1 MTLTLIILFII
12 VGLMLVWLE
21 FFIVPGITVAGI
33 GGTVLMLGGIY
44 YAYAEIG
51 TPVAHFVLLG
61 AILGFALMLML
72 SFRSKTWKKT
82 ALETNVDSH
91 IESIDTEKVK
101 VGDEG
106 VCISRL
112 APMGKVMVNGEII
125 EAKSK
130 FGFVDE
136 KTTIEVLD
144 VASTCV
150 TVKPLSAKE

>member
-12 VGLMLVWLE
+12 VGLLLVWLE

-51 TPVAHFVLLG
+51 KPHAHFILLG
-61 AILGFALMLML
+61 TILAFALMLMF
-72 SFRSKTWKKT
+72 SFRSKTWNKT
-82 ALETNVDSH
+82 TLETNIDSH
-91 IESIDTEKVK
+91 IDSINSEKVK
-101 VGDEG
+101 VGDQG

-130 FGFVDE
+130 FGLVDE
-136 KTTIEVLD
+136 KTTIVVLEVG
-144 VASTCV
+144 TTTV
-150 TVKPLSAKE
+150 TVEPLKV

>member
-12 VGLMLVWLE
+12 VGLLLVWLE

-33 GGTVLMLGGIY
+33 GGTVLMLGGVY

-51 TPVAHFVLLG
+51 TPEAHWILLG
-61 AILGFALMLML
+61 TALGFALMLML
-72 SFRSKTWKKT
+72 SFRSKTWQKA
-82 ALETNVDSH
+82 ALETNIESH
-91 IESIDTEKVK
+91 IESINTEKVK
-101 VGDEG
+101 PGDLG

-136 KTTIEVLD
+136 KTSVEVLC
-144 VASTCV
+144 VESTCI
-150 TVKPLSAKE
+150 TVKPVAVD